1 MESGLQLWSFHKD
14 INFVNFCIL
23 EYVDSLEKE
32 LMELKSKN
40 RALRKQIDD
49 TSLAKPSTHVQTT
62 SQQVSAQDPY
72 VQAHIRELNGT
83 IGTKL

>member
-1 MESGLQLWSFHKD
+1 
-14 INFVNFCIL
+14 
-23 EYVDSLEKE
+23 
-32 LMELKSKN
+32 MELKSKN

-49 TSLAKPSTHVQTT
+49 PSLAKPSTHVQTT
-62 SQQVSAQDPY
+62 SQQVSTQDPY

>member
-1 MESGLQLWSFHKD
+1 MAYGYGHSTKILISY
-14 INFVNFCIL
+14 FCFL
-23 EYVDSLEKE
+23 EYVESPEKE
-32 LMELKSKN
+32 LKELKSKN